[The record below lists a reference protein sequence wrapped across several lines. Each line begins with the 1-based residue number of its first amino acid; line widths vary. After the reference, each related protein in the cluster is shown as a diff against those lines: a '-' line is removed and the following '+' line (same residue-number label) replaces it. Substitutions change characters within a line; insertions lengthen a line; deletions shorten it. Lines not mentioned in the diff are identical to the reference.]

1 MNTASVEYQTS
12 ADRRSE
18 FNACD
23 VHLCQHF
30 RNALLVTST
39 IKYQHYSATCRRPQ
53 TLVRHTSASPTTV
66 HRHWSKH
73 GQSTHTHTHTHYF
86 SKNHLIFSHISP
98 GFPRGPLPSR
108 RPTNT
113 QDISSLPFVLHT
125 LTSFSVIV
133 TSADAQKKRLFM
145 HFLQT
150 IVSLSLSLSLS
161 LIQTFYPPLT
171 PHPLF
176 HDKAHHTGEHSKNMS
191 LPIRYICPLQ
201 RHSNPMQTA
210 AGVWPLSARNNPTL
224 LGQTVGSCW
233 ETTFQS
239 NRF

>member
-1 MNTASVEYQTS
+1 VTCICVNTSETHCWSLAPSSTNITAPPADAHRRSFGTHRRLPQQSIAIGRNTAS
-12 ADRRSE
+12 RR
-18 FNACD
+18 
-23 VHLCQHF
+23 
-30 RNALLVTST
+30 
-39 IKYQHYSATCRRPQ
+39 
-53 TLVRHTSASPTTV
+53 
-66 HRHWSKH
+66 
-73 GQSTHTHTHTHYF
+73 THTHTHYF